1 MCASYNI
8 QIIIALTLVHLSGS
22 YFYLFKGLVLVV
34 LLLCSAII
42 SGTEVAF
49 FSLSHKQITQFKN
62 TQDPKEKR
70 IVKLLQHPRR
80 LLATILTLNSLINVA
95 FVTFST
101 HLLWSIVGAGNVDN
115 LIMFAYTLISTTFI
129 VLFGEVI
136 PKIYANQNNL
146 RFAKRTTGFLAFA
159 VPTLRP
165 LSSLLLRIGNLL
177 GRRFLQEKH
186 ELSID
191 KLSRALELTTAQG
204 TSEGE
209 KEILKGVVNF
219 SSLTAKQIMQPRMEI
234 TAVDI
239 ETHFHQLM
247 DLVNRSNHSRLPV
260 YKETI
265 DKIEGMLHTKDLLA
279 YLEEDKHFQWQSLL
293 RKCFFVPE
301 NKRIDALLLAFQEK
315 RVQMAIVVDEYGG
328 TSGGLITL
336 EDIIEEIIGDIA
348 DEFNQE
354 ETMYRQID
362 DHTFVLESKISLND
376 FCKVIGEIPA
386 TFEEVKGESESLGGL
401 LLELNG
407 RLPQTNKQII
417 FQKFTFTVI
426 SANAR
431 KIKKVKVAIAP
442 DKNSTDRDV

>member
-1 MCASYNI
+1 M
-8 QIIIALTLVHLSGS
+8 
-22 YFYLFKGLVLVV
+22 V

-362 DHTFVLESKISLND
+362 DQTFVLESKISLND

>member
-1 MCASYNI
+1 M
-8 QIIIALTLVHLSGS
+8 
-22 YFYLFKGLVLVV
+22 LVV

-362 DHTFVLESKISLND
+362 DQTFVLESKISLND

>member
-1 MCASYNI
+1 LI
-8 QIIIALTLVHLSGS
+8 HLLGS
-22 YFYLFKGLVLVV
+22 HFYLFKGLALVV

-42 SGTEVAF
+42 SGAEVAF

-62 TQDPKEKR
+62 TLDPREKR
-70 IVKLLQHPRR
+70 ILKLLQHPKR
-80 LLATILTLNSLINVA
+80 LLATILILNSFINVA

-101 HLLWSIVGAGNVDN
+101 HLLWSIVGADNVDS
-115 LIMFAYTLISTTFI
+115 LIIFAYTLTSTTFI

-146 RFAKRTTGFLAFA
+146 RFAKRITRFLAFA

-165 LSSLLLRIGNLL
+165 LSSLLLRIGNLF
-177 GRRFLQEKH
+177 GRSFLQEKY

-219 SSLTAKQIMQPRMEI
+219 SSLTAKQIMQPRMEV

-239 ETHFHQLM
+239 TTDFHQLM
-247 DLVNRSNHSRLPV
+247 DLVNRSNHSRLPA

-265 DKIEGMLHTKDLLA
+265 DKIEGILHTKDLLA
-279 YLEEDKHFQWQSLL
+279 YLEKDKHFQWQSLL

-301 NKRIDALLLAFQEK
+301 NKRIDALLLEFQEK

-328 TSGGLITL
+328 TSGLITL

-348 DEFNQE
+348 DEFNQDE
-354 ETMYRQID
+354 AMYRQID
-362 DHTFVLESKISLND
+362 NQTFVLESKISLND
-376 FCKVIGEIPA
+376 FCKIIGENPA

-407 RLPQTNKQII
+407 RLPHASKQIC

-426 SANAR
+426 SADAR
-431 KIKKVKVAIAP
+431 KIKKVKVEIAP
-442 DKNSTDRDV
+442 EKKL

>member
-1 MCASYNI
+1 M
-8 QIIIALTLVHLSGS
+8 ALG
-22 YFYLFKGLVLVV
+22 V
-34 LLLCSAII
+34 LLLCSAVI

-49 FSLSHKQITQFKN
+49 FSLSHKQITHCKN
-62 TQDPKEKR
+62 TQDLSEKR
-70 IVKLLQHPRR
+70 VLKLLQHPKR
-80 LLATILTLNSLINVA
+80 LLATILILNNLANVA
-95 FVTFST
+95 FVTLST
-101 HLLWSIVGAGNVDN
+101 YLLWSLVGAEHVDS
-115 LIMFAYTLISTTFI
+115 LIMLVYTLTSTAFI

-165 LSSLLLRIGNLL
+165 LSSLLLRIGNLF
-177 GRRFLQEKH
+177 GKGFLQEKQ

-191 KLSRALELTTAQG
+191 KLSRALDLTTTQD

-234 TAVDI
+234 TTVDMAND
-239 ETHFHQLM
+239 FHQLM
-247 DLVNRSNHSRLPV
+247 DLVNKSAHSRFPA

-265 DKIEGMLHTKDLLA
+265 DKIEGILYTKDLLA
-279 YLEEDKHFQWQSLL
+279 YLDKAEHFQWQSLL

-301 NKRIDALLLAFQEK
+301 NKKIDTLLLEFQEK
-315 RVQMAIVVDEYGG
+315 GVQMAIVVDEYGG
-328 TSGGLITL
+328 TSGLITL

-348 DEFNQE
+348 DEFKQDE
-354 ETMYRQID
+354 AMYRQID
-362 DHTFVLESKISLND
+362 DRTFVLESKISLND
-376 FCKVIGEIPA
+376 FCKVIGESSA

-407 RLPQTNKQII
+407 RLPHASEKIC
-417 FQKFTFTVI
+417 FQKFTFTVV
-426 SANAR
+426 SADTR
-431 KIKKVKVAIAP
+431 KIKKVKVEIAP
-442 DKNSTDRDV
+442 QAATVSDA

>member
-1 MCASYNI
+1 
-8 QIIIALTLVHLSGS
+8 
-22 YFYLFKGLVLVV
+22 
-34 LLLCSAII
+34 
-42 SGTEVAF
+42 
-49 FSLSHKQITQFKN
+49 
-62 TQDPKEKR
+62 
-70 IVKLLQHPRR
+70 
-80 LLATILTLNSLINVA
+80 
-95 FVTFST
+95 
-101 HLLWSIVGAGNVDN
+101 
-115 LIMFAYTLISTTFI
+115 
-129 VLFGEVI
+129 
-136 PKIYANQNNL
+136 
-146 RFAKRTTGFLAFA
+146 
-159 VPTLRP
+159 
-165 LSSLLLRIGNLL
+165 
-177 GRRFLQEKH
+177 
-186 ELSID
+186 
-191 KLSRALELTTAQG
+191 LSRALELTTAQG

-362 DHTFVLESKISLND
+362 DQTFVLESKISLND

>member
-1 MCASYNI
+1 
-8 QIIIALTLVHLSGS
+8 
-22 YFYLFKGLVLVV
+22 VLVV

-362 DHTFVLESKISLND
+362 DQTFVLESKISLND